1 MRNYQIRDAP
11 GDGDGDCFF
20 HAIYKVLASKRPRT
34 LAKLC
39 IACRAIGAK
48 AKKNTQNTQNTQ
60 NSQNICNETAFIVA
74 IRAALSKMIKDHGDC
89 THGARSKSIVSAMYA
104 QMMVLSVD
112 EDVYQVVRENYPS
125 WFMAAFPK
133 ASVLRATTEAK
144 FRKVLAR
151 GVKQRHNYVQELEL
165 RLVQLLFRRIR
176 IGKIQVLSGNIDRG
190 ENIVFAKRTL
200 YLYNRNNV
208 HYLGVYRA

>member
-1 MRNYQIRDAP
+1 
-11 GDGDGDCFF
+11 
-20 HAIYKVLASKRPRT
+20 
-34 LAKLC
+34 
-39 IACRAIGAK
+39 
-48 AKKNTQNTQNTQ
+48 
-60 NSQNICNETAFIVA
+60 
-74 IRAALSKMIKDHGDC
+74 
-89 THGARSKSIVSAMYA
+89 MYA

-151 GVKQRHNYVQELEL
+151 GVKQRHKYVQELEL

-190 ENIVFAKRTL
+190 ESIVFAKRTL